1 MDNKTTKVEIIS
13 KTLGDIKIDNVVS
26 YDFISGAI
34 GIVSIEEGKRII
46 DSFYLKDIIEFATPG
61 KIDDPTGIVPVTV
74 EVTLNDGKTV
84 IVPDV
89 LKSAMNEY
97 GYIVFSQYTI
107 IEKDGSITTM
117 DRHFFE
123 EKVIRIRTIQPIQ
136 TINPQETVDD
146 AVDEAMDDSMISNI
160 QETPAP
166 EVKTEVVE

>member
-34 GIVSIEEGKRII
+34 GVVSINENKRII

-74 EVTLNDGKTV
+74 EVTLNDGKKVT
-84 IVPDV
+84 VPDV
-89 LKSAMNEY
+89 LKSTMNEY
-97 GYIVFSQYTI
+97 GYIVFSQYTM
-107 IEKDGSITTM
+107 IEEDGSITTM

-123 EKVIRIRTIQPIQ
+123 EKVIRIRTIQNIKH
-136 TINPQETVDD
+136 QEIMED
-146 AVDEAMDDSMISNI
+146 AMKDSNGIISDI
-160 QETPAP
+160 QETP

>member
-34 GIVSIEEGKRII
+34 GVVSINENRRII

-61 KIDDPTGIVPVTV
+61 KIDDPPGIVPVTV
-74 EVTLNDGKTV
+74 EVTLNDGKKVT
-84 IVPDV
+84 VPDV
-89 LKSAMNEY
+89 LKSTMNEY
-97 GYIVFSQYTI
+97 GYIVFSQYTM
-107 IEKDGSITTM
+107 IEEDGSITTM

-123 EKVIRIRTIQPIQ
+123 EKVIRIRTIQNIKH
-136 TINPQETVDD
+136 QEIMED
-146 AVDEAMDDSMISNI
+146 AMKDSNSIISDI
-160 QETPAP
+160 QETP

>member
-34 GIVSIEEGKRII
+34 GVVSINENRRII

-74 EVTLNDGKTV
+74 EVTLNDGKKVT
-84 IVPDV
+84 VPDV
-89 LKSAMNEY
+89 LKSTMNEY
-97 GYIVFSQYTI
+97 GYIVFSQYTK
-107 IEKDGSITTM
+107 IEEDGSITTM

-123 EKVIRIRTIQPIQ
+123 EKVIRIRTIQNIK
-136 TINPQETVDD
+136 TQEV
-146 AVDEAMDDSMISNI
+146 VEDSKNDSNSIISDI
-160 QETPAP
+160 QETP
-166 EVKTEVVE
+166 EVETEVVE

>member
-1 MDNKTTKVEIIS
+1 MDNKTKVEIIS

-34 GIVSIEEGKRII
+34 GVVSIEEGKRII

-97 GYIVFSQYTI
+97 GYIVFSQYTM
-107 IEKDGSITTM
+107 IEEDGSITTM

-123 EKVIRIRTIQPIQ
+123 EKVIRIRTIQNIKH
-136 TINPQETVDD
+136 QEIMED
-146 AVDEAMDDSMISNI
+146 AMKDSNSIISNI
-160 QETPAP
+160 QETP

>member
-34 GIVSIEEGKRII
+34 GVVSINENRRII

-74 EVTLNDGKTV
+74 EVTLNDGKKI

-97 GYIVFSQYTI
+97 GYIVFSQYTM
-107 IEKDGSITTM
+107 IEEDGSITTM

-123 EKVIRIRTIQPIQ
+123 EKVIRIRTIQNIKH
-136 TINPQETVDD
+136 QEIMED
-146 AVDEAMDDSMISNI
+146 AMKDSNSIISDI
-160 QETPAP
+160 QETP

>member
-1 MDNKTTKVEIIS
+1 METTKVEIIS

-74 EVTLNDGKTV
+74 EVTLNDGKKVT
-84 IVPDV
+84 VPDV
-89 LKSAMNEY
+89 LKSTMNEY
-97 GYIVFSQYTI
+97 GYIVFSQYTM
-107 IEKDGSITTM
+107 IEEDGSITTM

-123 EKVIRIRTIQPIQ
+123 EKVIRIRTIQNIKH
-136 TINPQETVDD
+136 QEIMED
-146 AVDEAMDDSMISNI
+146 AMKDSNSIISDI
-160 QETPAP
+160 QETP

>member
-34 GIVSIEEGKRII
+34 GVVSIEEGKRII

-74 EVTLNDGKTV
+74 EVTLNDGKKVT
-84 IVPDV
+84 VPDV
-89 LKSAMNEY
+89 LKSTMNEY
-97 GYIVFSQYTI
+97 GYIVFSQYTM
-107 IEKDGSITTM
+107 IEEDGSITTM

-123 EKVIRIRTIQPIQ
+123 EKVIRIRTIQNIKH
-136 TINPQETVDD
+136 QEIMED
-146 AVDEAMDDSMISNI
+146 AMKDSNSIISDI
-160 QETPAP
+160 QETP

>member
-34 GIVSIEEGKRII
+34 GVVSINENRRII

-74 EVTLNDGKTV
+74 EVTLNDGKKVT
-84 IVPDV
+84 VPDV
-89 LKSAMNEY
+89 LKSTMNEY
-97 GYIVFSQYTI
+97 GYIVFSQYTM
-107 IEKDGSITTM
+107 IEEDGSITTM

-123 EKVIRIRTIQPIQ
+123 EKVIHIRTIQNIKH
-136 TINPQETVDD
+136 QEIMED
-146 AVDEAMDDSMISNI
+146 AMKDSNSIISDI
-160 QETPAP
+160 QETP

>member
-34 GIVSIEEGKRII
+34 GVVSINENKRII

-74 EVTLNDGKTV
+74 EVTLNDGKKVT
-84 IVPDV
+84 VPDV
-89 LKSAMNEY
+89 LKSTMNEY
-97 GYIVFSQYTI
+97 GYIVFSQYTM
-107 IEKDGSITTM
+107 IEEDGSITTM

-123 EKVIRIRTIQPIQ
+123 EKVIRIRTIQNIKH
-136 TINPQETVDD
+136 QEIMED
-146 AVDEAMDDSMISNI
+146 AMKDSNSIISDI
-160 QETPAP
+160 QETP
-166 EVKTEVVE
+166 EVETEVVE

>member
-74 EVTLNDGKTV
+74 EVNLHDGKTV

-136 TINPQETVDD
+136 TIQPQETVDD
-146 AVDEAMDDSMISNI
+146 AIGESKIDDI
-160 QETPAP
+160 QETL
-166 EVKTEVVE
+166 EVKPEAVE

>member
-1 MDNKTTKVEIIS
+1 MDNKTTTKVEIIS

-97 GYIVFSQYTI
+97 GYIIFSQYTI

-123 EKVIRIRTIQPIQ
+123 DKVIRIRTIQPIQ
-136 TINPQETVDD
+136 NIQPQETVDD
-146 AVDEAMDDSMISNI
+146 AIGESKIDDI
-160 QETPAP
+160 QETL
-166 EVKTEVVE
+166 EVKTEAVE

>member
-34 GIVSIEEGKRII
+34 GVVSINENRRII
-46 DSFYLKDIIEFATPG
+46 DYFYLKDIIEFATPG

-74 EVTLNDGKTV
+74 EVTLNDGKKVT
-84 IVPDV
+84 IPDV
-89 LKSAMNEY
+89 LKSTMNEY
-97 GYIVFSQYTI
+97 GYIVFSQYTM
-107 IEKDGSITTM
+107 IEEDGSITTM

-123 EKVIRIRTIQPIQ
+123 EKVIRIRTIQNIKH
-136 TINPQETVDD
+136 QEIMED
-146 AVDEAMDDSMISNI
+146 AMKDSNSIISDI
-160 QETPAP
+160 QETP

>member
-97 GYIVFSQYTI
+97 GYIIFSQYTI

-146 AVDEAMDDSMISNI
+146 AIGESKIDDI
-160 QETPAP
+160 QETL
-166 EVKTEVVE
+166 EVKPEAVE

>member
-34 GIVSIEEGKRII
+34 GVVSINENRRII

-74 EVTLNDGKTV
+74 EVTLNDGKKIT
-84 IVPDV
+84 IPDV

-97 GYIVFSQYTI
+97 GYVVFSQYTM
-107 IEKDGSITTM
+107 IEEDGSITTM

-123 EKVIRIRTIQPIQ
+123 EKVIRIRTIQNIKH
-136 TINPQETVDD
+136 QEIMED
-146 AVDEAMDDSMISNI
+146 AMKDSNSIISDI
-160 QETPAP
+160 QETP
-166 EVKTEVVE
+166 EVKTEANE

>member
-1 MDNKTTKVEIIS
+1 MDNKTTKAEIIS

-34 GIVSIEEGKRII
+34 GVVSINENRRII

-74 EVTLNDGKTV
+74 EVTLNDGKKVT
-84 IVPDV
+84 VPDV
-89 LKSAMNEY
+89 LKSTMNEY
-97 GYIVFSQYTI
+97 GYIVFSQYTM
-107 IEKDGSITTM
+107 IEEDGSITTM

-123 EKVIRIRTIQPIQ
+123 EKVIRIRTIQNIKH
-136 TINPQETVDD
+136 QEIMED
-146 AVDEAMDDSMISNI
+146 AMKDSNSIISDI
-160 QETPAP
+160 QETP

>member
-34 GIVSIEEGKRII
+34 GVVSINENRRII

-74 EVTLNDGKTV
+74 EVTLNDGKKVT
-84 IVPDV
+84 VPDV
-89 LKSAMNEY
+89 LKSTMNEY
-97 GYIVFSQYTI
+97 GYIVFSQYTM
-107 IEKDGSITTM
+107 IEEDGSITTM

-123 EKVIRIRTIQPIQ
+123 EKVIRIRTIQNIKH
-136 TINPQETVDD
+136 QEIMED
-146 AVDEAMDDSMISNI
+146 AMKDSNSIISDI
-160 QETPAP
+160 QETP
-166 EVKTEVVE
+166 EVKTEANE

>member
-34 GIVSIEEGKRII
+34 GVVSINENRRII

-74 EVTLNDGKTV
+74 EVTLNDGKKIT
-84 IVPDV
+84 IPYV

-97 GYIVFSQYTI
+97 GYIVFSQYTM
-107 IEKDGSITTM
+107 IEEDGSITTM

-123 EKVIRIRTIQPIQ
+123 EKVIRIRTIQNIKH
-136 TINPQETVDD
+136 QEIMED
-146 AVDEAMDDSMISNI
+146 AMKDSNSIISDI
-160 QETPAP
+160 QETP
-166 EVKTEVVE
+166 EVETEVVE

>member
-34 GIVSIEEGKRII
+34 GVVSINENRRII

-74 EVTLNDGKTV
+74 EVTLNDGKKVT
-84 IVPDV
+84 VPDV
-89 LKSAMNEY
+89 LKSTMNEY
-97 GYIVFSQYTI
+97 GYIVFSQYTM
-107 IEKDGSITTM
+107 IEEDGSITTM

-123 EKVIRIRTIQPIQ
+123 EKVIHIRTIQNIKH
-136 TINPQETVDD
+136 QEIMED
-146 AVDEAMDDSMISNI
+146 AMKDSNSIISDI
-160 QETPAP
+160 QETP
-166 EVKTEVVE
+166 EVETEVVE

>member
-34 GIVSIEEGKRII
+34 GVVSINENRRII

-97 GYIVFSQYTI
+97 GYIIFSQYTI

-123 EKVIRIRTIQPIQ
+123 EKVIRIRTIQNIKH
-136 TINPQETVDD
+136 QEIMED
-146 AVDEAMDDSMISNI
+146 AMKDSNSIISDI
-160 QETPAP
+160 QETP
-166 EVKTEVVE
+166 EVKTEANE

>member
-136 TINPQETVDD
+136 NIKPQETVDD
-146 AVDEAMDDSMISNI
+146 AVDDSMISDI

-166 EVKTEVVE
+166 EVKTEAVE

>member
-74 EVTLNDGKTV
+74 EVTLNDGKKI

-136 TINPQETVDD
+136 NIKPQETVDD
-146 AVDEAMDDSMISNI
+146 AVDDSMISDI

>member
-34 GIVSIEEGKRII
+34 GVVSINENRRII

-74 EVTLNDGKTV
+74 EVTLNDGKKIT
-84 IVPDV
+84 IPDV

-97 GYIVFSQYTI
+97 GYIVFSQYTM
-107 IEKDGSITTM
+107 IEEDGSITTM

-123 EKVIRIRTIQPIQ
+123 EKVIRIRTIQNIKH
-136 TINPQETVDD
+136 QEIMED
-146 AVDEAMDDSMISNI
+146 AMKDSNSIISDI
-160 QETPAP
+160 QETP
-166 EVKTEVVE
+166 EVETEANE

>member
-1 MDNKTTKVEIIS
+1 METTKVEIIS

-34 GIVSIEEGKRII
+34 GVVSINENRRII

-74 EVTLNDGKTV
+74 EVTLNDGKKVT
-84 IVPDV
+84 VPDV
-89 LKSAMNEY
+89 LKSTMNEY
-97 GYIVFSQYTI
+97 GYIVFSQYTM
-107 IEKDGSITTM
+107 IEEDGSITTM

-123 EKVIRIRTIQPIQ
+123 EKVIRIRTIQNIKH
-136 TINPQETVDD
+136 QEIMED
-146 AVDEAMDDSMISNI
+146 AMKDSNSIISDI
-160 QETPAP
+160 QETP

>member
-34 GIVSIEEGKRII
+34 GVVSINENRRII

-74 EVTLNDGKTV
+74 EVTLNDGKKVT
-84 IVPDV
+84 VPDV
-89 LKSAMNEY
+89 LKSTMNEY
-97 GYIVFSQYTI
+97 GYIVFSQYTM
-107 IEKDGSITTM
+107 IEEDGSITTM

-123 EKVIRIRTIQPIQ
+123 EKVIRIRTIQNIKH
-136 TINPQETVDD
+136 QEIMED
-146 AVDEAMDDSMISNI
+146 AMKDSNSIISDI
-160 QETPAP
+160 QETP
-166 EVKTEVVE
+166 EIKTEVVE

>member
-74 EVTLNDGKTV
+74 EVTLNDGKKI

-136 TINPQETVDD
+136 NIKPQET
-146 AVDEAMDDSMISNI
+146 VDEAMDDSTISDI
-160 QETPAP
+160 QEAPAP

>member
-1 MDNKTTKVEIIS
+1 MDNKTTKAEIIS

-34 GIVSIEEGKRII
+34 GVVSINENRRII

-74 EVTLNDGKTV
+74 DVTLNDGKKVT
-84 IVPDV
+84 VPDV
-89 LKSAMNEY
+89 LKSTMNEY
-97 GYIVFSQYTI
+97 GYIVFSQYTM
-107 IEKDGSITTM
+107 IEEDGSITTM

-123 EKVIRIRTIQPIQ
+123 EKVIRIRTIQNIKH
-136 TINPQETVDD
+136 QEIMED
-146 AVDEAMDDSMISNI
+146 AMKDSNSIISDI
-160 QETPAP
+160 QETP

>member
-34 GIVSIEEGKRII
+34 GVVSINENRRII
-46 DSFYLKDIIEFATPG
+46 DSFYLKDIIEFAAPG

-74 EVTLNDGKTV
+74 EVTLNDGKKVT
-84 IVPDV
+84 IPDV
-89 LKSAMNEY
+89 LKSTMNEY
-97 GYIVFSQYTI
+97 GYIVFSQYTM
-107 IEKDGSITTM
+107 IEEDGSITTM

-123 EKVIRIRTIQPIQ
+123 EKVIRIRTIQNIKH
-136 TINPQETVDD
+136 QEIMED
-146 AVDEAMDDSMISNI
+146 AMKDSNSIISDI
-160 QETPAP
+160 QETP

>member
-34 GIVSIEEGKRII
+34 GVVSIEEGKRII

-74 EVTLNDGKTV
+74 EVTLNDGKKI

-123 EKVIRIRTIQPIQ
+123 EKVIRIRTIQSIQ
-136 TINPQETVDD
+136 PQETVDD
-146 AVDEAMDDSMISNI
+146 AIGESKIGDI
-160 QETPAP
+160 QEAPAP

>member
-1 MDNKTTKVEIIS
+1 MDDKTTKVEIIS

-34 GIVSIEEGKRII
+34 GVVSINENRRII

-74 EVTLNDGKTV
+74 EVTLNDGKKVT
-84 IVPDV
+84 VPDV
-89 LKSAMNEY
+89 LKSTMNEY
-97 GYIVFSQYTI
+97 GYIVFSQYTM
-107 IEKDGSITTM
+107 IEEDGSITTM

-123 EKVIRIRTIQPIQ
+123 EKVIRIRTIQNIKH
-136 TINPQETVDD
+136 QEIMED
-146 AVDEAMDDSMISNI
+146 AMKDSNSIISDI
-160 QETPAP
+160 QETP

>member
-34 GIVSIEEGKRII
+34 GVVSINENRRII

-74 EVTLNDGKTV
+74 EVTLNDGKKVT
-84 IVPDV
+84 IPDV
-89 LKSAMNEY
+89 LKSTMNEY
-97 GYIVFSQYTI
+97 GYIVFSQYTK
-107 IEKDGSITTM
+107 IEEDGSITTM

-123 EKVIRIRTIQPIQ
+123 EKVIRIRTIQNIKH
-136 TINPQETVDD
+136 QEIMED
-146 AVDEAMDDSMISNI
+146 AIKDSNSIISDI
-160 QETPAP
+160 QETP

>member
-34 GIVSIEEGKRII
+34 GVVSINENKRII

-74 EVTLNDGKTV
+74 EVTLNDGKKIT
-84 IVPDV
+84 IPDV
-89 LKSAMNEY
+89 LKSTMNEY
-97 GYIVFSQYTI
+97 GYIVFSQYTM
-107 IEKDGSITTM
+107 IEEDGSITTM

-123 EKVIRIRTIQPIQ
+123 EKVIRIRTIQNIKH
-136 TINPQETVDD
+136 QEIMED
-146 AVDEAMDDSMISNI
+146 AMKDSNSIISDI
-160 QETPAP
+160 QETP
-166 EVKTEVVE
+166 EVETEVVE

>member
-34 GIVSIEEGKRII
+34 GVVSINENRRII

-61 KIDDPTGIVPVTV
+61 KIDDPTDIVPVTV
-74 EVTLNDGKTV
+74 EVTLNDGKKVT
-84 IVPDV
+84 IPDV
-89 LKSAMNEY
+89 LKSTMNEY
-97 GYIVFSQYTI
+97 GYIVFSQYTM
-107 IEKDGSITTM
+107 IEEDGSITTM

-123 EKVIRIRTIQPIQ
+123 EKVIRIRTIQNIKH
-136 TINPQETVDD
+136 QEIMED
-146 AVDEAMDDSMISNI
+146 AMKDSNSIISDI
-160 QETPAP
+160 QETP

>member
-34 GIVSIEEGKRII
+34 GVVSINENRRII

-74 EVTLNDGKTV
+74 EVTLNDGKKIT
-84 IVPDV
+84 VPDV
-89 LKSAMNEY
+89 LKSTMNEY
-97 GYIVFSQYTI
+97 GYIVFSQYTM
-107 IEKDGSITTM
+107 IEEDGSITTM

-123 EKVIRIRTIQPIQ
+123 EKVIRIRTIQNIKH
-136 TINPQETVDD
+136 QEIMED
-146 AVDEAMDDSMISNI
+146 AMKDSNSIISDI
-160 QETPAP
+160 QETP

>member
-34 GIVSIEEGKRII
+34 GVVSINENKRII

-74 EVTLNDGKTV
+74 EVTLNDGKKVT
-84 IVPDV
+84 IPDV
-89 LKSAMNEY
+89 LKSTMNEY
-97 GYIVFSQYTI
+97 GYIVFSQYTM
-107 IEKDGSITTM
+107 IEEDGSITTM

-123 EKVIRIRTIQPIQ
+123 EKVIRIRTIQNIKH
-136 TINPQETVDD
+136 QEIMED
-146 AVDEAMDDSMISNI
+146 AMKDSNSIISDI
-160 QETPAP
+160 QETP
-166 EVKTEVVE
+166 EVKTEANE